1 MVASI
6 QVECDL
12 VKFSYIGHDGLYF
25 QSFTGVTRTRAEASL
40 LHSPKRGPWAVLVH
54 RGETMRS
61 SFRVRRGEPPSTSNQ
76 PICGSCQGFPFRRS
90 TREVSVASA
99 HFALELFSS
108 ARVISLS
115 LSGGWRESSAH
126 PGCDGQR
133 ELAGFA
139 SFVSALAPSSPAT
152 SPGTSARPCSFASTT
167 RGGPASPALPT
178 CRRSRRHSRSASFS
192 ASRR

>member
-99 HFALELFSS
+99 HFAVELFSS
-108 ARVISLS
+108 ARVISSS

-152 SPGTSARPCSFASTT
+152 SPGTPARPCSFA
-167 RGGPASPALPT
+167 
-178 CRRSRRHSRSASFS
+178 
-192 ASRR
+192 